1 MPKTDSMDREITP
14 QERRKALRKQIII
27 YGCVALAAAG
37 LLLVVFN
44 MARDSVNVAD
54 LKFAAVDR
62 GDVDATIPASGTVA
76 PAFEEVI
83 NSPISSK
90 VVEVYHRAGDVVEAG
105 TPLLRLDL
113 DAARTD
119 YDSQLDK
126 LAMLRLQ
133 LDQLRANNRTRLSEL
148 KKQIEVSRMKLR
160 RQEAELKN
168 ERYLD
173 SIGSGTTDRVR
184 EVELAC
190 NSQKLE
196 LEQLEEQ
203 LTNETDVK
211 KADEQLK
218 LLEIEIMEK
227 ELGQLGRTLGD
238 AEIRAPRRA
247 TVTTIADRLGA
258 TVSAG
263 QQVATVAD
271 LGHYRVD
278 AQVAESYAPD
288 LKAGSRVWLKISR
301 QTLEGLVGA
310 VSPTARSGMLDVRVT
325 ILNDSATVLRPGVK
339 AEVKISN
346 GLRADVVRVP
356 NLSFYTGPGTYQ
368 LYVRRPGAG
377 ELERR
382 NVQLGAAGYDY
393 VEVVSGLNTGE
404 QIVASD
410 TKRFEN
416 ALNVKL
422 KE

>member
-1 MPKTDSMDREITP
+1 MDREITTE
-14 QERRKALRKQIII
+14 ERHKALRKQIII
-27 YGCVALAAAG
+27 YVCVVLAVAG
-37 LLLVVFN
+37 LIMLFFN
-44 MARDSVNVAD
+44 VARESVNIAD
-54 LKFAAVDR
+54 IKFAAVDR
-62 GDVDATIPASGTVA
+62 GDVDATIPAGGVVA

-83 NSPISSK
+83 NSPISSR

-105 TPLLRLDL
+105 TPLLKLDL
-113 DAARTD
+113 AAAQTD

-133 LDQLRANNRTRLSEL
+133 LQQLRANNRTRLSEL
-148 KKQIEVSRMKLR
+148 KKQIEVARMKLR

-184 EVELAC
+184 EVELAR
-190 NSQKLE
+190 NSQRLE

-203 LTNETDVK
+203 LTNETSVQ

-218 LLEIEIMEK
+218 VLEIEIQEK
-227 ELGQLGRTLGD
+227 ALAQQGRTLGD

-258 TVSAG
+258 TIGAG

-278 AQVAESYAPD
+278 AQVAESYASEI
-288 LKAGSRVWLKISR
+288 KAGSRVWLKISR

-310 VSPTARSGMLDVRVT
+310 VSPTAHSGMLDVRVT
-325 ILNDSATVLRPGVK
+325 ILNDSASVLRPGVK
-339 AEVKISN
+339 ADVKISN

-356 NLSFYTGPGTYQ
+356 NMNFYSGPGSYQ
-368 LYVRRPGAG
+368 LYVRRPDAG
-377 ELERR
+377 EIERR
-382 NVQLGAAGYDY
+382 NVQLGAAGYDF
-393 VEVVSGLNTGE
+393 VEVISGLTPGE
-404 QIVASD
+404 QIVVSD
-410 TKRFEN
+410 TKRFDN
-416 ALNVKL
+416 AQNVKL
-422 KE
+422 DE